1 MELGSEFEL
10 DLLTLQKREDSVMQY
25 LKDSHVIYMDSGR
38 SAIRVLDSLVG
49 KGVLLLP
56 AYICESIALAYKN
69 KYEIRFYHINRD
81 FSICIE
87 DLEKKLDNRVVAV
100 YIMHYFGKLQDIQI
114 LNVISEKKQKYGFK
128 IIEDTTHSI
137 FTKKRS
143 IGDYCICSLR
153 KWFPIMDGGV
163 LYSEKPLSAIVGQ
176 GIPHKNPSEKLNAM
190 ILKHLHIEGK
200 LDCNRLYR
208 KIFMD
213 EEDKLDSQK
222 EVYYMSDLSKCLLS
236 YFSVSELMEKRKRNY
251 QELDNI
257 LKGIGVKGALK
268 GEGFVPLCY
277 PMYIENRDE
286 FRKYLIER
294 QVYCAVHWPLE
305 NLESEHNRTD
315 LKWDDTA
322 IQMSR
327 NIISLPIDQRYDK
340 KHVQYLGSL
349 IKDYVERECQK

>member
-10 DLLTLQKREDSVMQY
+10 EISSLSQKEDNLLQY
-25 LKDSHVIYMDSGR
+25 LSSYNSIYMDSGR
-38 SAIRVLDSLVG
+38 SATAVLN
-49 KGVLLLP
+49 KVLKQGTILLP
-56 AYICESIALAYKN
+56 LYICESVINVYK
-69 KYEIRFYHINRD
+69 EWFTIRFYKINKD
-81 FSICIE
+81 FSVDIK
-87 DLEKKLDNRVVAV
+87 DFEKKLKEGAAIV
-100 YIMHYFGKLQDIQI
+100 YIMHYFGQLQDKDF
-114 LNVISEKKQKYGFK
+114 LEYLLKKRAECGFV
-128 IIEDTTHSI
+128 IIEDTTHSV
-137 FTKKRS
+137 FTKARTV
-143 IGDYCICSLR
+143 GDYCVCSLR
-153 KWFPIMDGGV
+153 KWFPIMDGGI

-257 LKGIGVKGALK
+257 MKGIGVKGALE
-268 GEGFVPLCY
+268 GEEFVPLCY

-286 FRKYLIER
+286 FRKYLIDR

-305 NLESEHNRTD
+305 NLESEQNGTD

-340 KHVQYLGSL
+340 KHMQYLGSL